1 MPKKF
6 LDANG
11 ITHLVSLLD
20 NYPDNTILS
29 TVIDSIDEQKQDLL
43 TFDNVPIENSQN
55 PVTSNGI
62 WKETA
67 QLYNTKI
74 YGPDSLISFEG
85 KVKDFPLKS
94 CLINIEP
101 VQAGSGDSSPENV
114 RAISGWTGVTVQ
126 QTGKNMYSFGGSAS
140 ESRNGITFTRNVDGT
155 VQVTGTA
162 TDATFYIFTA
172 LQDGL
177 PEGDYILSGSSGDA
191 KIYGVY
197 NEEYYWDNTG
207 DGVSIHYTG
216 GKLNFNIRVLKD
228 KTVNNIVKPMLRIA
242 SDTSPEFE
250 PYRRTIYSMS
260 WQSETGI
267 VYGGMLD
274 VTGGVLT
281 VTHGRIVYDG
291 SETWTTLGD
300 GYYRQLPNMRLGLN
314 NHDSMCDVFPFVAG
328 TNTPGIQLGYG
339 GNSSPYVYIRQAQT
353 LTGAASAAELR
364 AWLAEHPVEVVY
376 PLAEPVTYQITPQE
390 VVTLAGLNYIWADCG
405 NVTVEYGAFLE
416 TTQKKIDFLQ
426 NNYSS
431 HTHSVSDITS
441 GVLPIANGGTGN
453 NTGYITAGQK
463 SGTTLGVKATAEGN
477 NTTASNSYSH
487 AEGNGTI
494 ASNNASHAE
503 GYQTTASGQMSHAEG
518 FWATASGN
526 ISHVEGYSTTAS
538 GDYSHA
544 EGQETTASGDYS
556 HTEGLNTT
564 AGGVVSHAEGFIT
577 TANGDFSHAE
587 GFGTIANYRSQHVF
601 GEYNIEDDFSDSET
615 SRGNYIEIV
624 GNGSGEN
631 HCSNARTLDWD
642 GNEVLA
648 GRLTVGENPFN
659 NMDVATKQ
667 YVDNKVITINNHYT
681 PADTSAALAVNA
693 TGATAAWSID
703 VVKGITL
710 NKDAKGHVTGL
721 SVTSGKI
728 PANPNTDTKVN
739 VTLATT
745 TKAYLLGTSTTP
757 TSTAAG
763 VTALADTGVYLDTT
777 AGKLTATSF
786 AGSGANL
793 TSLNGSNI
801 SSGTVAFARLP
812 TIYWA
817 NIAVASSAT
826 YNKTPELAKI
836 KLNGNTSASVAS
848 SSNVEL
854 IYDSTNEVLNFVFN

>member
-1 MPKKF
+1 MALADTSITTAAQFNTF
-6 LDANG
+6 LD
-11 ITHLVSLLD
+11 
-20 NYPDNTILS
+20 
-29 TVIDSIDEQKQDLL
+29 
-43 TFDNVPIENSQN
+43 ENN
-55 PVTSNGI
+55 
-62 WKETA
+62 
-67 QLYNTKI
+67 
-74 YGPDSLISFEG
+74 
-85 KVKDFPLKS
+85 
-94 CLINIEP
+94 
-101 VQAGSGDSSPENV
+101 
-114 RAISGWTGVTVQ
+114 
-126 QTGKNMYSFGGSAS
+126 
-140 ESRNGITFTRNVDGT
+140 
-155 VQVTGTA
+155 VQVVYKLA
-162 TDATFYIFTA
+162 TPLTYQLTSQQVTTLA
-172 LQDGL
+172 G
-177 PEGDYILSGSSGDA
+177 
-191 KIYGVY
+191 
-197 NEEYYWDNTG
+197 
-207 DGVSIHYTG
+207 
-216 GKLNFNIRVLKD
+216 
-228 KTVNNIVKPMLRIA
+228 VNNI
-242 SDTSPEFE
+242 
-250 PYRRTIYSMS
+250 
-260 WQSETGI
+260 
-267 VYGGMLD
+267 
-274 VTGGVLT
+274 
-281 VTHGRIVYDG
+281 
-291 SETWTTLGD
+291 
-300 GYYRQLPNMRLGLN
+300 
-314 NHDSMCDVFPFVAG
+314 
-328 TNTPGIQLGYG
+328 
-339 GNSSPYVYIRQAQT
+339 
-353 LTGAASAAELR
+353 
-364 AWLAEHPVEVVY
+364 
-376 PLAEPVTYQITPQE
+376 
-390 VVTLAGLNYIWADCG
+390 WANCG

-556 HTEGLNTT
+556 HAEGLNTT

-601 GEYNIEDDFSDSET
+601 GEYNIEDDFFDPET

-624 GNGSGEN
+624 GNGSN
-631 HCSNARTLDWD
+631 DNTHSNARTLDWD

-648 GRLTVGENPFN
+648 GRLTVGANPFN

-681 PADTSAALAVNA
+681 PADTSAVLTANA

-710 NKDAKGHVTGL
+710 NRDAKGHVTGL

-836 KLNGNTSASVAS
+836 KLNGNASASAAS